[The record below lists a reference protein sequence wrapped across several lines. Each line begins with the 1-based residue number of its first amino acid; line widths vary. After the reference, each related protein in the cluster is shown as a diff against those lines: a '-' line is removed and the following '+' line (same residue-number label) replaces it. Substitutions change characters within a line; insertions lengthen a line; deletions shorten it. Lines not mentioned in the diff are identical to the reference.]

1 MELHILLQV
10 NLILVQ
16 LIKTREMI
24 SFMLTKF
31 TLWAIKSFCTLTFIL
46 LYTFTAIQT
55 LWFTDACR
63 EKKIVQQNKIISK
76 RMYNNIYTSFTM
88 SSLIASWTRTN
99 CWCRAKTTIHA
110 FWIAECSLT
119 IWSHVADWTLTNLF
133 LTTPSTVCTFFTTFR
148 IGCFISNDGEKNM
161 N

>member
-1 MELHILLQV
+1 MGH
-10 NLILVQ
+10 
-16 LIKTREMI
+16 K
-24 SFMLTKF
+24 
-31 TLWAIKSFCTLTFIL
+31 IL
-46 LYTFTAIQT
+46 LYTDIYPFVHIYRHSNT
-55 LWFTDACR
+55 LVHRCLSR
-63 EKKIVQQNKIISK
+63 KKIVQQNKIISK

-99 CWCRAKTTIHA
+99 CWCRAKATIHA